1 MRITGPENDFSDGFD
16 AAARQDAEEFKRLDA
31 EIARLKRENADLHHH
46 YKHHREAGERLHTQ
60 YHEVRDALRE
70 AVDVWASH
78 LNGMPN
84 IRSRKRLDEIRDQ
97 FGLNDEP
104 GQSANAPMQDL
115 ECKTCADNPEPTY
128 GGEICGDCKQFL

>member
-1 MRITGPENDFSDGFD
+1 MRITGPESEFADGFD
-16 AAARQDAEEFKRLDA
+16 AAARHDAEEFKRLDA
-31 EIARLKRENADLHHH
+31 EIARLKRENADLQHH

-84 IRSRKRLDEIRDQ
+84 VRSRKRLDEIRDQ
-97 FGLNDEP
+97 FGIDDE
-104 GQSANAPMQDL
+104 SEKL
-115 ECKTCADNPEPTY
+115 ADVPNTDDGIP
-128 GGEICGDCKQFL
+128 F